1 MTNINS
7 RPWRGGRIALIALHF
22 SILCGFARAG
32 DSAPSAGNWGPAGNT
47 SASADIYFRLHAAVR
62 AAATPIALP
71 GREMTD
77 GAALRPV
84 NDCTGRVTAAV
95 LRRKP
100 VPYWMKSASTDISD
114 AVVPTSLTRTR

>member
-7 RPWRGGRIALIALHF
+7 RPSRCGRIALIALLF
-22 SILCGFARAG
+22 SIFCGFARAG
-32 DSAPSAGNWGPAGNT
+32 DSAPFAGNAVPASNAAAG
-47 SASADIYFRLHAAVR
+47 SDIYFRLHAEAH

-95 LRRKP
+95 LQK
-100 VPYWMKSASTDISD
+100 TG
-114 AVVPTSLTRTR
+114 AVLDEVGVNRYS